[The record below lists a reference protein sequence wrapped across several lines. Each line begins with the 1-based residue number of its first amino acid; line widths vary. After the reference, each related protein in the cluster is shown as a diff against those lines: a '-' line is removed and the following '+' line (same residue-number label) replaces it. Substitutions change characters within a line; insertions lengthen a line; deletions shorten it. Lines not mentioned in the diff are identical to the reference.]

1 MYKRQSLYRSPG
13 WSRLKQ
19 NSDNKPSIFLNKNRT
34 SLKDFSVGQRVF
46 HEKFGYG
53 SILSLEADKAVV
65 DFEKSDQKN
74 IKTGFLTHEKD
85 V

>member
-1 MYKRQSLYRSPG
+1 MICYDL
-13 WSRLKQ
+13 
-19 NSDNKPSIFLNKNRT
+19 
-34 SLKDFSVGQRVF
+34 F

-53 SILSLEADKAVV
+53 SILSLAADKAVV

-74 IKTGFLTHEKD
+74 IKTGFLPHEKD

>member
-1 MYKRQSLYRSPG
+1 MLPYYQVSTHFDTLRNFPKF
-13 WSRLKQ
+13 
-19 NSDNKPSIFLNKNRT
+19 IFLNKNR
-34 SLKDFSVGQRVF
+34 SPLKNFSVGERVF